1 MSSENQMDSLKGLDF
16 SQILLYFS
24 ICIPPFEKGGT
35 GGIQNPPKSPFRKG
49 GLVGGIFFRKGG
61 QKRRKS
67 EIRKIEINKRRFDG
81 ELNLS
86 HRNSM

>member
-24 ICIPPFEKGGT
+24 ICIP
-35 GGIQNPPKSPFRKG
+35 PFRKG

-81 ELNLS
+81 KLNLS